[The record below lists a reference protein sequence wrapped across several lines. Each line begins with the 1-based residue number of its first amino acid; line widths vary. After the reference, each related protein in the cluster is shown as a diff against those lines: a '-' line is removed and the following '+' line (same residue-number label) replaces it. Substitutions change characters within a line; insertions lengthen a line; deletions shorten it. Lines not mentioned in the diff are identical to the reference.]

1 MKKHLSVTPLI
12 EVGESLA
19 YRRGYFFAMA
29 EKTVILLDGGF
40 VKKKLQTIHG
50 AFPTTEHVRALCRRI
65 MEYDRLDDTV
75 LFRVYYY
82 DAPPLS
88 GEATNPVDG
97 SSVSFSG
104 TPAERQNRHLI
115 DSLELEPDFAVRR
128 GHLIRTGWKLGRVA
142 LSKIRKG
149 PPKPVEARD
158 LVPDISQKG
167 VDIRIGLDIA
177 SLALK
182 RVVDNLVLVTGDS
195 DFVPAMKMA
204 RKEGM
209 KVYLEPMEHGV
220 RRELK
225 AHADLVF

>member
-1 MKKHLSVTPLI
+1 MP
-12 EVGESLA
+12 
-19 YRRGYFFAMA
+19 

-40 VKKKLQTIHG
+40 VKKKLQEKSK
-50 AFPTTEHVRALCRRI
+50 AFPTTSDVLAFCQDI
-65 MEYDRLDDTV
+65 MGKDRLKHTL

-88 GEATNPVDG
+88 GSAKNPVDG
-97 SSVSFSG
+97 SSVDFSG
-104 TPAERQNRHLI
+104 TSAAQQNRQLI
-115 DSLELEPDFAVRR
+115 DSLELEQDFAVRR
-128 GHLIRTGWKLGRVA
+128 GHLIQSGWKLGRMA
-142 LSKIRKG
+142 LRKIRQG
-149 PPKPVEARD
+149 PARPVESRD

-182 RVVDNLVLVTGDS
+182 RVADNIVLVTGDS
-195 DFVPAMKMA
+195 DFVPAMKLA

-209 KVYLEPMEHGV
+209 KVYLETMGHGV